1 MTAKE
6 RVFGLIRYSIVNGIF
21 AYCVYAGFY
30 LGIEGPQNI
39 AKFMIWLMFLVAL
52 MMCIPQVVE
61 IFVKSEKPIERSM
74 PKEIDWVYDAVVVVA
89 LIYLGAFL
97 YGSIYLIHTIIANT
111 MAAVYNKLR
120 EDLIIQTLSE
130 NG

>member
-1 MTAKE
+1 MTVKE

-74 PKEIDWVYDAVVVVA
+74 PKEIDWVYDAVVVIA
-89 LIYLGAFL
+89 LIYVGSFF
-97 YGSIYLIHTIIANT
+97 YGSIYLIHTIVGNT
-111 MAAVYNKLR
+111 MWAVYRKLR

>member
-6 RVFGLIRYSIVNGIF
+6 RTFGLIRYSIINGIF

>member
-1 MTAKE
+1 MTVKE

>member
-120 EDLIIQTLSE
+120 EDLIMQTLSE

>member
-1 MTAKE
+1 MTVKE

-120 EDLIIQTLSE
+120 EDLIMQTLSE

>member
-1 MTAKE
+1 MTVKE

-111 MAAVYNKLR
+111 TAAVYNKLR